1 MEATQE
7 IKTFGSARE
16 SLHRLARRFF
26 FGVSGVTIQQTLFDD
41 ERPAKL
47 ARDADPETSH
57 DAAAEMLP
65 KSGLLEAR
73 MTSIWWHNG
82 PLTANEAA
90 ALAVVY
96 YANNGKPHGHETY
109 RKRYDG
115 LLKKS
120 RIVADGKKRCR
131 ISGKMATVYR
141 IKDD

>member
-1 MEATQE
+1 M
-7 IKTFGSARE
+7 
-16 SLHRLARRFF
+16 
-26 FGVSGVTIQQTLFDD
+26 TIQRQLFDD
-41 ERPAKL
+41 ERPPKI
-47 ARDADPETSH
+47 ARDSDPETSH
-57 DAAAEMLP
+57 DAAAEIKP

-120 RIVADGKKRCR
+120 RIVADGKKQCR
-131 ISGKMATVYR
+131 ISGKLATVYR
-141 IKDD
+141 IKDETK